1 MADFDAKRL
10 QDEGGNNLN
19 FVPTNFMEAQGN
31 SKSIDVEFGKKQ
43 NTLSLEADSA
53 DISDNTTI
61 VKTLDGVKLK
71 TALAVK
77 FWNYIKGKL
86 GFNSSTNK
94 YGISISGSADS
105 AGKLNASAGGPSQPV
120 YFPSSGIPTEI
131 PLTEL
136 PANSGEHYLTIQ
148 VQGAYYATNA
158 GTAGKLSNTSAI
170 GSGNQPVYFTANG
183 VPEVIPT
190 QQVSIGGQQ
199 VAVLTLAVQTAFA
212 SEKATKDSDGNQ
224 INTTYLRKDVAE
236 ATYSRIVNV
245 RSIEDHT
252 YNLSGEDTDV
262 TAFAINFAGYDS
274 LPMNR
279 PTMLLI
285 SLQYECAG
293 GTSLGLKFKYGTT
306 ALGAT
311 SLPDGRHYVT
321 LPVVWQAKHNV
332 LDPNPFSL
340 CFCGVSGK
348 SVHVMSGSLVLM

>member
-1 MADFDAKRL
+1 MAVLTAK
-10 QDEGGNNLN
+10 
-19 FVPTNFMEAQGN
+19 EA
-31 SKSIDVEFGKKQ
+31 
-43 NTLSLEADSA
+43 
-53 DISDNTTI
+53 
-61 VKTLDGVKLK
+61 
-71 TALAVK
+71 
-77 FWNYIKGKL
+77 
-86 GFNSSTNK
+86 
-94 YGISISGSADS
+94 GSAVS
-105 AGKLNASAGGPSQPV
+105 AGKAD
-120 YFPSSGIPTEI
+120 
-131 PLTEL
+131 
-136 PANSGEHYLTIQ
+136 
-148 VQGAYYATNA
+148 
-158 GTAGKLSNTSAI
+158 KLSNTSAI

-183 VPEVIPT
+183 VPAVIPT
-190 QQVSIGGQQ
+190 QQVTIGGQQ
-199 VAVLTLAVQTAFA
+199 TPVLTLAVYTAYAAEQANSAATATGADKLNLNAAVGSGNQPVYFNANGVPAVIPTQQVTIGGQQAAVLTLAVQTAFA

-252 YNLSGEDTDV
+252 YNLSGENTDV

-293 GTSLGLKFKYGTT
+293 GTALGLKFKYGTT

-321 LPVVWQAKHNV
+321 LPFVWQAKHNV
-332 LDPNPFSL
+332 LDPTPFSL
-340 CFCGVSGK
+340 CFCGVAGK